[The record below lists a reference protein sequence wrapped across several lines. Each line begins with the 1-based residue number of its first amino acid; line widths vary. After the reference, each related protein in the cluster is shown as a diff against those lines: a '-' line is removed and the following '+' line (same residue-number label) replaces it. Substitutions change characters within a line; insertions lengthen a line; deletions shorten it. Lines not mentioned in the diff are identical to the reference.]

1 MVAYTFS
8 PAAKLID
15 LVQPAR
21 PLGAVR
27 NKMGFLQNAQVLRNR
42 GTADRKVVRQFADR
56 DGTVQ
61 KPVENRPAGR
71 RLTNVAGQSLKKGG
85 ESGVLAGWKT
95 VRGGL
100 VPIYELSRQGDYCDG
115 VRNFGDSAESTLS
128 FGALT

>member
-1 MVAYTFS
+1 
-8 PAAKLID
+8 
-15 LVQPAR
+15 
-21 PLGAVR
+21 
-27 NKMGFLQNAQVLRNR
+27 MGFLQNAQVLRNR

-85 ESGVLAGWKT
+85 ESGAGWKT